1 MPLLSQI
8 VLRNIIKSF
17 DNEYSRVV
25 IKNRPVTSGKSATSY
40 VAMSA
45 TAISTIVIFKAL
57 GLVLN
62 RQTHIGATGAPPGTK
77 IPLTNHH

>member
-1 MPLLSQI
+1 MERFSKRLAFGTP
-8 VLRNIIKSF
+8 F
-17 DNEYSRVV
+17 
-25 IKNRPVTSGKSATSY
+25 Y